1 MSNSG
6 NLIINVVSS
15 QYFAKVWHSH
25 IELLTIKFIIKIIMI
40 EVNNDNIRYRRKIY
54 YKKY

>member
-6 NLIINVVSS
+6 SLIINVVSS